1 MEYENPNRLLVVED
15 NAEVRALAIRIGT
28 LSGDQCAGCAS
39 LSEFH
44 REFSSLSPTVILLDL
59 VLGDE
64 DALPVIDFLA
74 SVQYRNPVLLM
85 SAHDHRLLQSVQL
98 SGRDRGLHI
107 AGIIEKRMGMERL
120 EHALNSYMIG
130 TRGAVAKEKKN

>member
-1 MEYENPNRLLVVED
+1 M
-15 NAEVRALAIRIGT
+15 
-28 LSGDQCAGCAS
+28 
-39 LSEFH
+39 
-44 REFSSLSPTVILLDL
+44 
-59 VLGDE
+59 LGDE

>member
-28 LSGDQCAGCAS
+28 LSGYQCAGCAS

-85 SAHDHRLLQSVQL
+85 SKSSDSCITTRQALHAKDMDTPHLKEIFVCRIMILNCSQL
-98 SGRDRGLHI
+98 
-107 AGIIEKRMGMERL
+107 E
-120 EHALNSYMIG
+120 
-130 TRGAVAKEKKN
+130 V